1 MIHEI
6 LLYFSENSGE
16 YIGYLLTH
24 LRLSLQALFLASVI
38 GLPLGYLCYKLDFL
52 KSTLTSLIQGLR
64 VIPSLAVLFLLIPL
78 VGIGKIPALIALT
91 LLALPPIL
99 INTVLGFSDLIPAL
113 LEVSLGLGMNSS
125 QLLWR
130 IQLPLALPYILT
142 GIKLALV
149 ELIAST
155 TLAAYIGAGGLGN
168 LIITGL
174 GLARMDL
181 LVIGGGSVALLS
193 LVMMLSLDGLI
204 KGVQK

>member
-24 LRLSLQALFLASVI
+24 LRLSLQALLLASVV
-38 GLPLGYLCYKLDFL
+38 GLPLGYLCYKMDFL
-52 KSTLTSLIQGLR
+52 KSTITSLIQGFR

-99 INTVLGFSDLIPAL
+99 INTVLGFSELSPAL

-130 IQLPLALPYILT
+130 IQLPLALQYNFGSLYWGRWFGQFDYYWLGFGT
-142 GIKLALV
+142 HGF
-149 ELIAST
+149 
-155 TLAAYIGAGGLGN
+155 IGDWWRQCCTAVTCN
-168 LIITGL
+168 D
-174 GLARMDL
+174 A
-181 LVIGGGSVALLS
+181 
-193 LVMMLSLDGLI
+193 
-204 KGVQK
+204 